1 MRITPE
7 TPQQLERVFALQM
20 MFLGLTVLLGLVV
33 LIQYGSPSRRMN
45 ADGMYSTAP
54 MYGVPRYP
62 RPIEDYLDDDE
73 DNEQEGATNSSSA
86 GLHSSE
92 QSSSAA
98 LRASRSSSS
107 SSRTYN
113 RRTQRTRGGL
123 RGRVTNDDDDSGYA
137 PGWFWR

>member
-1 MRITPE
+1 MLITPE

-45 ADGMYSTAP
+45 ADGIYTAAP
-54 MYGVPRYP
+54 MYGVPQYP
-62 RPIEDYLDDDE
+62 RPIEDYLDNDE
-73 DNEQEGATNSSSA
+73 DDTRSSASESHSSVQSSSET
-86 GLHSSE
+86 LHSSK
-92 QSSSAA
+92 
-98 LRASRSSSS
+98 SSSS
-107 SSRTYN
+107 QSRSYN

-123 RGRVTNDDDDSGYA
+123 RGRVTNDADESSYA

>member
-62 RPIEDYLDDDE
+62 RPIEEYLDNDDE
-73 DNEQEGATNSSSA
+73 KEENHSSEA
-86 GLHSSE
+86 GMQSSE

-113 RRTQRTRGGL
+113 RRTQRTRGAL
-123 RGRVTNDDDDSGYA
+123 RGRVTNDDDDTGYA